1 MHTVEIMV
9 CIAKNLFIYSNVEKG
24 ENVKFVFFN
33 SKKKKDFF
41 TLFIIPNFFPLAEC
55 FMKKNLIRNFFLDM
69 IVSSLY

>member
-33 SKKKKDFF
+33 RFF
-41 TLFIIPNFFPLAEC
+41 YPLHYTKLF
-55 FMKKNLIRNFFLDM
+55 
-69 IVSSLY
+69 SLG

>member
-33 SKKKKDFF
+33 LKKKKDFF

-55 FMKKNLIRNFFLDM
+55 FMEKT
-69 IVSSLY
+69 

>member
-24 ENVKFVFFN
+24 ENVKLVFFKL
-33 SKKKKDFF
+33 KKKKDFF

-55 FMKKNLIRNFFLDM
+55 FMKKT
-69 IVSSLY
+69 

>member
-9 CIAKNLFIYSNVEKG
+9 CIAINLFIYSNEEKG

-33 SKKKKDFF
+33 LKKKKDFF

-55 FMKKNLIRNFFLDM
+55 FMKRT
-69 IVSSLY
+69 

>member
-9 CIAKNLFIYSNVEKG
+9 CIAKNLFIYSNEEKG

-41 TLFIIPNFFPLAEC
+41 T
-55 FMKKNLIRNFFLDM
+55 
-69 IVSSLY
+69 SSLYQTFFPWLNVSWKKPNS

>member
-33 SKKKKDFF
+33 LKKKKDFF
-41 TLFIIPNFFPLAEC
+41 TLFIIPNFLFPWLNVSW
-55 FMKKNLIRNFFLDM
+55 KKPN
-69 IVSSLY
+69 S

>member
-9 CIAKNLFIYSNVEKG
+9 CIAKNLFIYSNEEKG

-41 TLFIIPNFFPLAEC
+41 LP
-55 FMKKNLIRNFFLDM
+55 
-69 IVSSLY
+69 SSLYQTFFPWLNVSWKKPNS

>member
-9 CIAKNLFIYSNVEKG
+9 CIAKNLFINSNEEKG

-41 TLFIIPNFFPLAEC
+41 YPLHYTKLFSLGWMFHE
-55 FMKKNLIRNFFLDM
+55 KNLIRNFFLDM

>member
-9 CIAKNLFIYSNVEKG
+9 CIANNFFINSNEEKG

-33 SKKKKDFF
+33 LKKKKDFF
-41 TLFIIPNFFPLAEC
+41 TVFIIPNFFPLAEC
-55 FMKKNLIRNFFLDM
+55 FMKKFFLDV